1 MTNYSRKERI
11 LKLIVE
17 QFIQTAQPVG
27 SQTLINEYNLPY
39 SSATIRNEMSELE
52 KDGLI
57 EKPHTSAGRIPSN
70 KGYRYYIERLREKE
84 IDQDVKTKMHELFS
98 SHDIAINEI
107 VKHGCEIISQ
117 MTNLTSVVLGPNS
130 SNELLSKIQY
140 IPLNN
145 NSAVAVFV
153 TSKGHVE
160 SKTFNVPNGTDV
172 NEISTCIDILNDRLV
187 GSPINEIIEKM
198 NSIKPIL
205 AERITQHEIIFRA
218 FLEAFI
224 NFSNERVAVFGRNN
238 ILEQP
243 EFTSDINK
251 LRKLVNIIE
260 DDEVWKKLIG
270 EGDRISVRIGQEN
283 VLTELDDVTLVSKP
297 IRLSNEE
304 YGTIALIGPTRMDYN
319 KVINALEYL
328 SEKIDELLE
337 GREESENKES

>member
-1 MTNYSRKERI
+1 
-11 LKLIVE
+11 
-17 QFIQTAQPVG
+17 
-27 SQTLINEYNLPY
+27 
-39 SSATIRNEMSELE
+39 
-52 KDGLI
+52 
-57 EKPHTSAGRIPSN
+57 
-70 KGYRYYIERLREKE
+70 
-84 IDQDVKTKMHELFS
+84 MHELFS

>member
-1 MTNYSRKERI
+1 
-11 LKLIVE
+11 
-17 QFIQTAQPVG
+17 
-27 SQTLINEYNLPY
+27 
-39 SSATIRNEMSELE
+39 
-52 KDGLI
+52 
-57 EKPHTSAGRIPSN
+57 
-70 KGYRYYIERLREKE
+70 
-84 IDQDVKTKMHELFS
+84 
-98 SHDIAINEI
+98 
-107 VKHGCEIISQ
+107 
-117 MTNLTSVVLGPNS
+117 
-130 SNELLSKIQY
+130 
-140 IPLNN
+140 
-145 NSAVAVFV
+145 
-153 TSKGHVE
+153 
-160 SKTFNVPNGTDV
+160 
-172 NEISTCIDILNDRLV
+172 
-187 GSPINEIIEKM
+187 M